1 MSGKNIKKA
10 IPNAL
15 TLFRCL
21 ISILLPILIV
31 YGGETGAILSA
42 PLLLLAGL
50 SDYLDGFYARKYNVV
65 SVFGKILDPIADKL
79 LVIGVLLSLASENLL
94 DFYFGF
100 IPSLIIIL
108 REIFISGLRESVSS
122 YNFTLKV
129 SVLAKWK
136 TTIQLFACGSFLV
149 WRMNEYFYNIDFL
162 GFISYSLLWLASII
176 TLITGFQ
183 YAVSVINFF
192 KKHNE
197 NL

>member
-1 MSGKNIKKA
+1 MSDNNIKKA

-21 ISILLPILIV
+21 ISILLPILII
-31 YGGETGAILSA
+31 YGGETGAILAA

-50 SDYLDGFYARKYNVV
+50 SDYFDGFYARKYNVV
-65 SVFGKILDPIADKL
+65 SILGKVLDPIADKL

-108 REIFISGLRESVSS
+108 REIFISGLRESVST

-129 SVLAKWK
+129 SILAKWK

-162 GFISYSLLWLASII
+162 GFISYFLLWLASII

-192 KKHNE
+192 KKNNE
-197 NL
+197 NS

>member
-21 ISILLPILIV
+21 ISILLPILII
-31 YGGETGAILSA
+31 YGGETGAILAA

-50 SDYLDGFYARKYNVV
+50 SDYFDGFYARKYNVV
-65 SVFGKILDPIADKL
+65 SFFGKILDPIADKL

-122 YNFTLKV
+122 HNFNLRV

-183 YAVSVINFF
+183 YAVTVINFF
-192 KKHNE
+192 KKNNE

>member
-31 YGGETGAILSA
+31 YGGETGAILAA

-122 YNFTLKV
+122 HNFNLRV

-183 YAVSVINFF
+183 YAVTVINFF
-192 KKHNE
+192 KKNNE

>member
-1 MSGKNIKKA
+1 MFGKNIKKA

-21 ISILLPILIV
+21 ISILLPILII
-31 YGGETGAILSA
+31 YGGETGAILAA

-50 SDYLDGFYARKYNVV
+50 SDYFDGFYARKYNVV

-122 YNFTLKV
+122 HNFTLKV

>member
-1 MSGKNIKKA
+1 MSENNIKKA

-21 ISILLPILIV
+21 ISILLPILII
-31 YGGETGAILSA
+31 YGGEIGAILAA

-50 SDYLDGFYARKYNVV
+50 SDYFDGFYARKYNVV
-65 SVFGKILDPIADKL
+65 SILGKVLDPIADKL

-94 DFYFGF
+94 DFYYGF

-129 SVLAKWK
+129 SILAKWK

-162 GFISYSLLWLASII
+162 GFISYCLLWLASII

-192 KKHNE
+192 KKNNE
-197 NL
+197 SS

>member
-122 YNFTLKV
+122 HNFTLKV

>member
-1 MSGKNIKKA
+1 MSGRNVKKA

-122 YNFTLKV
+122 HNFTLKV

-176 TLITGFQ
+176 SLITGFQ

>member
-162 GFISYSLLWLASII
+162 GFISYCLLWLASII

>member
-1 MSGKNIKKA
+1 MSDNNIKKA
-10 IPNAL
+10 IPNTL

-21 ISILLPILIV
+21 TSILLPILII
-31 YGGETGAILSA
+31 YGGETGAILAA

-50 SDYLDGFYARKYNVV
+50 SDYFDGFFARKYNVV
-65 SVFGKILDPIADKL
+65 SILGKVLDPIADKL

-94 DFYFGF
+94 NFYFGF

-136 TTIQLFACGSFLV
+136 TTIQLIACGSFLV

-162 GFISYSLLWLASII
+162 GFISYCLLWLASII

-192 KKHNE
+192 KKNNE
-197 NL
+197 NS

>member
-1 MSGKNIKKA
+1 MSDNNIKKV

-21 ISILLPILIV
+21 ISILLPILII
-31 YGGETGAILSA
+31 YGGETGAILAA

-50 SDYLDGFYARKYNVV
+50 SDYFDGFFARKYNVV
-65 SVFGKILDPIADKL
+65 SILGKVLDPIADKL

-94 DFYFGF
+94 NFYFGF

-108 REIFISGLRESVSS
+108 REIFISGLRESLSS

-129 SVLAKWK
+129 SLLAKWK

-162 GFISYSLLWLASII
+162 GFISYCLLWLASII

-192 KKHNE
+192 KKNNE
-197 NL
+197 NS

>member
-1 MSGKNIKKA
+1 MFGKNIKKA

-122 YNFTLKV
+122 HNFNLRV

-183 YAVSVINFF
+183 YAVTVINFF
-192 KKHNE
+192 KKNNE

>member
-1 MSGKNIKKA
+1 MYDNNIKKA
-10 IPNAL
+10 IPNTL

-21 ISILLPILIV
+21 TSILLPILII
-31 YGGETGAILSA
+31 YGGETGAILAA

-50 SDYLDGFYARKYNVV
+50 SDYFDGFFARKYNVV
-65 SVFGKILDPIADKL
+65 SILGKVLDPIADKL

-136 TTIQLFACGSFLV
+136 TTIQLIACGSFLV

-162 GFISYSLLWLASII
+162 GFISYCLLWLASII

-183 YAVSVINFF
+183 YAVNVINFF
-192 KKHNE
+192 KKNNE
-197 NL
+197 NS

>member
-21 ISILLPILIV
+21 ISILLPILII
-31 YGGETGAILSA
+31 YGGETGAILAA

-50 SDYLDGFYARKYNVV
+50 SDYFDGFYARKYNVV

-183 YAVSVINFF
+183 YAVTVINFF
-192 KKHNE
+192 KKNNE

>member
-1 MSGKNIKKA
+1 MEEKLAQSSA
-10 IPNAL
+10 
-15 TLFRCL
+15 
-21 ISILLPILIV
+21 
-31 YGGETGAILSA
+31 A

-50 SDYLDGFYARKYNVV
+50 SDYFDGFYARKYNVV

-108 REIFISGLRESVSS
+108 REIFISGLRESMSS
-122 YNFTLKV
+122 HNFNLRV

-183 YAVSVINFF
+183 YVVTVINFF
-192 KKHNE
+192 KKNNE

>member
-1 MSGKNIKKA
+1 MSDNNIKKA

-21 ISILLPILIV
+21 ISILLPILII
-31 YGGETGAILSA
+31 YGGETGAILAA

-50 SDYLDGFYARKYNVV
+50 SDYFDGFFARKYNVV
-65 SVFGKILDPIADKL
+65 SILGKVLDPIADKL

-162 GFISYSLLWLASII
+162 GFISYCLLWLASII

-192 KKHNE
+192 KKNNE
-197 NL
+197 NS

>member
-1 MSGKNIKKA
+1 MSDNNIKKA

-21 ISILLPILIV
+21 VSILLPILII
-31 YGGETGAILSA
+31 YGGETGAILAA

-50 SDYLDGFYARKYNVV
+50 SDYFDGFYARKYNVV
-65 SVFGKILDPIADKL
+65 SILGKVLDPIADKL

-100 IPSLIIIL
+100 IPTLIIIL

-136 TTIQLFACGSFLV
+136 TTIQLIACGSFLV

-162 GFISYSLLWLASII
+162 GFISYCLLWLASII

-183 YAVSVINFF
+183 YAESVINFF
-192 KKHNE
+192 KKNNE
-197 NL
+197 NS

>member
-1 MSGKNIKKA
+1 MSDNNIKKA

-21 ISILLPILIV
+21 IAILLPILII
-31 YGGETGAILSA
+31 YGGETGAILAA

-50 SDYLDGFYARKYNVV
+50 SDYFDGFYARKYNVV
-65 SVFGKILDPIADKL
+65 SILGRVLDPIADKL

-108 REIFISGLRESVSS
+108 REIFISGLREGVSS

-149 WRMNEYFYNIDFL
+149 WRMNEYFYNIDSL
-162 GFISYSLLWLASII
+162 GLISYCLLWLASII

-192 KKHNE
+192 KKNNE
-197 NL
+197 NS

>member
-1 MSGKNIKKA
+1 MSDNNIKKA
-10 IPNAL
+10 IPNTL

-21 ISILLPILIV
+21 ISILLPILII
-31 YGGETGAILSA
+31 YGGETGAILAA

-50 SDYLDGFYARKYNVV
+50 SDYFDGFFARKYNVV
-65 SVFGKILDPIADKL
+65 SILGKVLDPIADKL

-94 DFYFGF
+94 DFYLGF

-162 GFISYSLLWLASII
+162 GFISYCLLWLASII

-192 KKHNE
+192 KKNNE
-197 NL
+197 NS

>member
-1 MSGKNIKKA
+1 MSDNNIKKA
-10 IPNAL
+10 IPNTL

-21 ISILLPILIV
+21 ISILLPILII
-31 YGGETGAILSA
+31 YGGETGAILAA

-50 SDYLDGFYARKYNVV
+50 SDYFDGFFARKYNVV
-65 SVFGKILDPIADKL
+65 SILGKVLDPIADKL

-162 GFISYSLLWLASII
+162 GFISYCLLWLASII

-183 YAVSVINFF
+183 YAISVINFF
-192 KKHNE
+192 KKNNE
-197 NL
+197 NS

>member
-122 YNFTLKV
+122 HNFTLKV

-149 WRMNEYFYNIDFL
+149 WRINEYFYNIDFL

>member
-1 MSGKNIKKA
+1 MSDNNIKKT

-21 ISILLPILIV
+21 ISIFLPILII
-31 YGGETGAILSA
+31 YGGETGAILAA

-50 SDYLDGFYARKYNVV
+50 SDYFDGYYARKYNVI
-65 SVFGKILDPIADKL
+65 SILGKVLDPIADKL

-162 GFISYSLLWLASII
+162 GFISYCLLWLASII

-192 KKHNE
+192 KKNNE
-197 NL
+197 NS

>member
-1 MSGKNIKKA
+1 MSDNNIKKA
-10 IPNAL
+10 IPNTL

-21 ISILLPILIV
+21 ISILLPILII
-31 YGGETGAILSA
+31 YGGETGAILAA

-50 SDYLDGFYARKYNVV
+50 SDYFDGFFARKYNVV
-65 SVFGKILDPIADKL
+65 SILGKVLDPIADKL

-129 SVLAKWK
+129 SILAKWK

-162 GFISYSLLWLASII
+162 GFISYCLLWLASII

-192 KKHNE
+192 KKNNE
-197 NL
+197 NS

>member
-21 ISILLPILIV
+21 ISILLPILII
-31 YGGETGAILSA
+31 YGGETGAILAA

-50 SDYLDGFYARKYNVV
+50 SDYFDGFYARKYNVV

-183 YAVSVINFF
+183 YVVTVINFF
-192 KKHNE
+192 KKNNE

>member
-1 MSGKNIKKA
+1 MSDNNIKKA
-10 IPNAL
+10 IPNTL

-21 ISILLPILIV
+21 ISILLPILII
-31 YGGETGAILSA
+31 YGGETGAILAA

-50 SDYLDGFYARKYNVV
+50 SDYFDGFFARKYNVV
-65 SVFGKILDPIADKL
+65 SILGKVLDPIADKL

-162 GFISYSLLWLASII
+162 GFISYYLLWLASII

-192 KKHNE
+192 KKNNE
-197 NL
+197 NS

>member
-21 ISILLPILIV
+21 ISILLPILII
-31 YGGETGAILSA
+31 YGGETGAILAA

-50 SDYLDGFYARKYNVV
+50 SDYFDGFYARKYNVV
-65 SVFGKILDPIADKL
+65 SILGKVLDPIADKL

-100 IPSLIIIL
+100 IPTLIIIL

-162 GFISYSLLWLASII
+162 GFISYCLLWLASII

-192 KKHNE
+192 KKN
-197 NL
+197 NGNS

>member
-1 MSGKNIKKA
+1 MSDNNIKKA
-10 IPNAL
+10 IPNTL

-21 ISILLPILIV
+21 ISILLPILII
-31 YGGETGAILSA
+31 YGGETGAILAA

-50 SDYLDGFYARKYNVV
+50 SDYFDGFYARKYNVV
-65 SVFGKILDPIADKL
+65 SILGKVLDPIADKL

-162 GFISYSLLWLASII
+162 GFISYCLLWLASII

-192 KKHNE
+192 KKNNE
-197 NL
+197 NS

>member
-1 MSGKNIKKA
+1 MSDNNIKKA

-21 ISILLPILIV
+21 ISILLPILII
-31 YGGETGAILSA
+31 YGGETGAILAA

-50 SDYLDGFYARKYNVV
+50 SDYFDGFYARKYNVV
-65 SVFGKILDPIADKL
+65 SILGKVLDPIADKL

-149 WRMNEYFYNIDFL
+149 WRMDEYFYNIDFL
-162 GFISYSLLWLASII
+162 GFISYCLLWLASII

-192 KKHNE
+192 KKNNE
-197 NL
+197 NS

>member
-1 MSGKNIKKA
+1 MSDNNIKKA

-21 ISILLPILIV
+21 ISILLPILII
-31 YGGETGAILSA
+31 YGGETGAILAA

-50 SDYLDGFYARKYNVV
+50 SDYFDGFYARKYNVV
-65 SVFGKILDPIADKL
+65 SILGKVLDPIADKL

-162 GFISYSLLWLASII
+162 GFISYCLLWLASII

-192 KKHNE
+192 KKNNE
-197 NL
+197 NS

>member
-21 ISILLPILIV
+21 ISILLPILII
-31 YGGETGAILSA
+31 YGGETGAILAA

-50 SDYLDGFYARKYNVV
+50 SDYFDGFYARKYNVV

-122 YNFTLKV
+122 HNFNLRV

-183 YAVSVINFF
+183 YVVTVINFF
-192 KKHNE
+192 KKNNE

>member
-21 ISILLPILIV
+21 ISILLPILII
-31 YGGETGAILSA
+31 YGGETGAILAA
-42 PLLLLAGL
+42 PLLLLAGF
-50 SDYLDGFYARKYNVV
+50 SDYFDGFYARKYNVV

-122 YNFTLKV
+122 HNFNLRV

-183 YAVSVINFF
+183 YAVTVINFF
-192 KKHNE
+192 KKNNE

>member
-1 MSGKNIKKA
+1 MSDNNIKKA

-21 ISILLPILIV
+21 VSILLPILII
-31 YGGETGAILSA
+31 YGGETGAILAA

-50 SDYLDGFYARKYNVV
+50 SDYFDGFYARKYNVV
-65 SVFGKILDPIADKL
+65 SILGKVLDPIADKL

-100 IPSLIIIL
+100 IPTLIIIL

>member
-1 MSGKNIKKA
+1 MSSNNIKKT

-21 ISILLPILIV
+21 ISILLPILII
-31 YGGETGAILSA
+31 YGGETGAILAA

-50 SDYLDGFYARKYNVV
+50 SDYFDGFFARKYNVV
-65 SVFGKILDPIADKL
+65 SILGKVLDPIADKL

-162 GFISYSLLWLASII
+162 GFISYCLLWLASII

-192 KKHNE
+192 KKNNE
-197 NL
+197 NS

>member
-21 ISILLPILIV
+21 ISILLPILII
-31 YGGETGAILSA
+31 YGGETGAILAA

-50 SDYLDGFYARKYNVV
+50 SDYFDGFYARKYNVV
-65 SVFGKILDPIADKL
+65 SILGKVLDPIADKL

-100 IPSLIIIL
+100 IPTLIIIL

-183 YAVSVINFF
+183 YAVTVINFF
-192 KKHNE
+192 KKNNE

>member
-1 MSGKNIKKA
+1 MSDNNIKKA

-21 ISILLPILIV
+21 VSILLPILII
-31 YGGETGAILSA
+31 YGGETGAILAA

-50 SDYLDGFYARKYNVV
+50 SDYFDGFYARKYNVV
-65 SVFGKILDPIADKL
+65 SILGKVLDPIADKL

-100 IPSLIIIL
+100 IPTLIIIL

-162 GFISYSLLWLASII
+162 GFISYCLLWLAGII

-183 YAVSVINFF
+183 YAVTVINFF
-192 KKHNE
+192 KKNNE

>member
-21 ISILLPILIV
+21 ISILLPILII
-31 YGGETGAILSA
+31 YGGETGAILAA

-50 SDYLDGFYARKYNVV
+50 SDYFDGFYARKYNVV

-122 YNFTLKV
+122 HNFTLKV

-183 YAVSVINFF
+183 YVVTVINFF
-192 KKHNE
+192 KKNNE